1 MSILSSYEC
10 IDSNYLEG
18 LGFKVL
24 FPNCS
29 PPIATKTLRVR
40 RVRTNTINGSTS
52 QAQLIKLTYNGGTKT
67 LHLTKPYF
75 NEYKKYNI
83 EDGVDLMVVLEKIKE
98 NEYIIP
104 E

>member
-1 MSILSSYEC
+1 MSLLSSYEC
-10 IDSNYLEG
+10 IDSSYLEG

-24 FPNCS
+24 FPNCN
-29 PPIATKTLRVR
+29 PPIATKRLRVG
-40 RVRTNTINGSTS
+40 TIPIKGFTS
-52 QAQLIKLTYNGGTKT
+52 SAQLIKLTYNGGTKT
-67 LHLTKPYF
+67 LHLTKPYLK
-75 NEYKKYNI
+75 EYKKYSI

>member
-24 FPNCS
+24 FPNCN
-29 PPIATKTLRVR
+29 PPIATKRLRVR
-40 RVRTNTINGSTS
+40 YIAEPSIIPTAS
-52 QAQLIKLTYNGGTKT
+52 LIVLTYNGGTKT
-67 LHLTKPYF
+67 LHLTKPYLK
-75 NEYKKYNI
+75 EYKKYSI

>member
-24 FPNCS
+24 FPNCN
-29 PPIATKTLRVR
+29 PPIATKRLRVR
-40 RVRTNTINGSTS
+40 YSAAIIPAAS
-52 QAQLIKLTYNGGTKT
+52 LIVLTYNGGTKT
-67 LHLTKPYF
+67 LHLTKPYL
-75 NEYKKYNI
+75 NEYKKYSI